1 MNKMENEPTAL
12 VLDPNEGDVLNF
24 VGISTRI
31 KVRSE
36 ATNGAWTLI
45 ESTVEPYFPGF
56 KLHTHH
62 RMTETFYILEG
73 TLAVQLGEQI
83 VQANAGALIVVP
95 PGVWHTYSNPS
106 DVPAKYLLF
115 MSPGGFEKYL
125 EGLAEM
131 IRTEPHWPPAD
142 KTKLN
147 ALAEKYDATP
157 A

>member
-1 MNKMENEPTAL
+1 MNQQPRAL
-12 VLDPNEGDVLNF
+12 VLASDEGAALNF

-45 ESTVEPYFPGF
+45 ESTIEPHFPGF
-56 KLHTHH
+56 KLHTHQ
-62 RMTETFYILEG
+62 RMTEAFYILEG
-73 TLAVQLGEQI
+73 TLTVQLGAEKI
-83 VQANAGALIVVP
+83 QAEPGALIVVP
-95 PGVWHTYSNPS
+95 PGIWHTYSNPS
-106 DVPAKYLLF
+106 DTPAKYLLF

-125 EGLAEM
+125 EELAAL
-131 IRTEPHWPPAD
+131 IRSEPQWPPAD

-157 A
+157 G